1 MAASS
6 ASHSSLNMRPTGV
19 SSKKR
24 SGWSVVSRSMS
35 PPCRLRLCVGRP
47 PLHEGAGGLG
57 DVAGREAVLLQQ
69 IVVRGRLAVDVGDAD
84 PLHGRGAVVAEH
96 FGEIRPT
103 PMKRV
108 GVADVYSESA
118 ANDDLLQKYGLTAG
132 HIAQAAR
139 SLMERRAAH
148 AQP

>member
-24 SGWSVVSRSMS
+24 SGWSVVSRPMS
-35 PPCRLRLCVGRP
+35 PPCSLRLRVGRP

-69 IVVRGRLAVDVGDAD
+69 IVVRGRLAVD
-84 PLHGRGAVVAEH
+84 AVSYTHLRAHETRH
-96 FGEIRPT
+96 
-103 PMKRV
+103 
-108 GVADVYSESA
+108 
-118 ANDDLLQKYGLTAG
+118 DLVCRLL
-132 HIAQAAR
+132 
-139 SLMERRAAH
+139 LE
-148 AQP
+148 

>member
-35 PPCRLRLCVGRP
+35 PPCTLRLCGGRP
-47 PLHEGAGGLG
+47 PLQEGAGGLG

-69 IVVRGRLAVDVGDAD
+69 VVVGRRFAVDVGDAD
-84 PLHGRGAVVAEH
+84 PRHGRGAVLAEH
-96 FGEIRPT
+96 LG
-103 PMKRV
+103 
-108 GVADVYSESA
+108 D
-118 ANDDLLQKYGLTAG
+118 
-132 HIAQAAR
+132 
-139 SLMERRAAH
+139 RAAQSADDVVLLGGDH
-148 AQP
+148 EAGLLRGLVVTAE